1 MAIRFTMQINILLLS
16 CLMTCVQAQQA
27 QQPPQQPFKDV
38 PSLEELLLQDADI
51 DPALI
56 EVSTSARYV
65 QNAGQSSQVTY
76 IVTDEE
82 ISRFSLRNMGEILSF
97 FPGLYVS
104 TDGTYG
110 YLTTR
115 GIGRPGDYN
124 SRLLFLVDGTR
135 VNDNIYDAGLI
146 GSNFYIDPQLI
157 DRVEYSPGS
166 GSALYGNNAFLGVV
180 NIITKRGNK
189 MQGAKVAVTAN
200 DQHQRELAVSYGQ
213 RDLTGHE
220 GWWSYSHSQ
229 REQIGFSDRNSPP
242 LLVEQRRL
250 NEDLNHKLAAS
261 YRYRRWQLQ
270 FAGVSRTRQEPM
282 LLTEHATLTD
292 IFRTENQNYFVSL
305 QHGLSLTDQLEMYSH
320 LSTNSFK
327 LKTFTPFVFPTG
339 QQRNYVF
346 DVLGQWTNL
355 DVRFSYSPEATQ
367 HLLFGIDGQRDHHQ
381 SYQFSIDEQ
390 IPLQGASSD
399 NNRAGLY
406 FQHDWQIFADHRLIS
421 GFRYDY
427 SKQNVRELSPKLGW
441 VWQGLKQHHFRLS
454 YGTAFRAPNEY
465 EQKSNLYLEVEEP
478 DSELIETLEGS
489 WQAQLEDGWS
499 VGANIYRS
507 SIRNLIAAQA
517 NLSNRVQFYNDRR
530 VSSHGV
536 EATLVKKWP
545 YGAQL
550 QVSASVQR
558 AHYDDDQALTNAP
571 ERLLKADFSMPLWH
585 DHLQLNWRLF
595 AASARL
601 SPLRQLPGFA
611 RQDLLLSWQ
620 GYSDLSLAFGFKN
633 IFDQRYIDAP
643 LPSAAELIQPG
654 RSVELFLQWTF
665 Q

>member
-1 MAIRFTMQINILLLS
+1 MAIRFTVQASALLL
-16 CLMTCVQAQQA
+16 CFVLAGVQAQQ
-27 QQPPQQPFKDV
+27 PQQV
-38 PSLEELLLQDADI
+38 PSLEELLQQDTDV

-97 FPGLYVS
+97 LPGIYVS

-110 YLTTR
+110 YLTAR

-135 VNDNIYDAGLI
+135 VNDNIYDAGII

-189 MQGAKVAVTAN
+189 MEGAKLGITTD
-200 DQHQRELAVSYGQ
+200 DQQQRELSIAYGQ
-213 RDLTGHE
+213 RDLTGQE
-220 GWWSYSHSQ
+220 GWMSFSHSE

-242 LLVEQRRL
+242 LLTEQRRL

-261 YRYRRWQLQ
+261 YRYRRWQVQ
-270 FAGVSRTRQEPM
+270 FAGVSRSREEPVI
-282 LLTEHATLTD
+282 LAENHQLTD
-292 IFRTENQNYFVSL
+292 LFRTDNQNYFLSL
-305 QHGLSLTDQLEMYSH
+305 QHGMALSDQLELSSH

-327 LKTFTPFVFPTG
+327 LKTFTPFVFPSG
-339 QQRNYVF
+339 QVRQYVF
-346 DVLGQWTNL
+346 DVVGQWTNL
-355 DVRFSYSPEATQ
+355 DVRFSYSPLAAH

-390 IPLQGASSD
+390 IPLQDVSS
-399 NNRAGLY
+399 NNYRSGLY
-406 FQHDWQIFADHRLIS
+406 LQHDWQIFADHRLIS

-427 SKQNVRELSPKLGW
+427 SEQNVREFSPKLGW

-465 EQKSNLYLEVEEP
+465 EQKSNQYLGVREP
-478 DSELIETLEGS
+478 TSELIQTLEGS
-489 WQAQLEDGWS
+489 WQAQLDDGWS
-499 VGANIYRS
+499 VGANLYRS
-507 SIRNLIAAQA
+507 SIRNLIAAVA
-517 NLSNRVQFYNDRR
+517 NQSNPAQFYNDRK
-530 VSSHGV
+530 VNSTGI
-536 EATLVKKWP
+536 EATLVKKWQQ
-545 YGAQL
+545 GAQL
-550 QVSASVQR
+550 QISASVQR
-558 AHYDDDQALTNAP
+558 AQYEDHQALTNAP
-571 ERLLKADFSMPLWH
+571 ERLLKADFSQPLWLN
-585 DHLQLNWRLF
+585 DVQLNWRVF

-601 SPLRQLPGFA
+601 SPLREWPGFA
-611 RQDLLLSWQ
+611 RHDLLLSWRADKQ
-620 GYSDLSLAFGFKN
+620 LSLVFGFKN
-633 IFDQRYIDAP
+633 VFDQLYIDAP
-643 LPSAAELIQPG
+643 LPSAAGLIQPG
-654 RSVELFLQWTF
+654 RSAELFIQWTF
-665 Q
+665 F